1 MNEKTLHELALAF
14 ATVKLQEYQ
23 KEHSTTSS
31 DSKEVDYFL
40 KMYKFALDN
49 LENEYQSLD

>member
-31 DSKEVDYFL
+31 DSKEVHYFL
-40 KMYKFALDN
+40 KIYKFALDN